1 MKSLQTEIEEKTTQ
15 KDTLTYQYHEISE
28 ELKKVQDD
36 SLLLRSNV
44 ANLSQEIQNFS
55 SEKKTLQELEV
66 TDPEHWERVFVE
78 KSESIERGKAENAQ
92 LSADIPR
99 THKEH
104 SDHLSISEQL
114 KIMSKALSDYVKK
127 VETKE
132 ECEASFVLEK
142 RRRQEL
148 NQKRENLRSDMKA
161 QTSKC
166 EKMHR
171 KIVQNLEVARK
182 TSKDL
187 QLRHDKTT
195 ETQYEQLS
203 IKENLENLIAEYSL
217 EYEETKEFNI
227 KSKSANDEFMSELKL
242 YADELN
248 VVFQE
253 IHKSRL
259 NVMKK
264 TFIS

>member
-1 MKSLQTEIEEKTTQ
+1 
-15 KDTLTYQYHEISE
+15 
-28 ELKKVQDD
+28 
-36 SLLLRSNV
+36 
-44 ANLSQEIQNFS
+44 
-55 SEKKTLQELEV
+55 
-66 TDPEHWERVFVE
+66 
-78 KSESIERGKAENAQ
+78 
-92 LSADIPR
+92 
-99 THKEH
+99 
-104 SDHLSISEQL
+104 
-114 KIMSKALSDYVKK
+114 MSKALSDYVKK

-142 RRRQEL
+142 RRRQEVSNGLNKSLLMLVSKL

-195 ETQYEQLS
+195 ETHYGRNVFNFINLLIWLEQLS

>member
-1 MKSLQTEIEEKTTQ
+1 
-15 KDTLTYQYHEISE
+15 
-28 ELKKVQDD
+28 
-36 SLLLRSNV
+36 
-44 ANLSQEIQNFS
+44 
-55 SEKKTLQELEV
+55 
-66 TDPEHWERVFVE
+66 
-78 KSESIERGKAENAQ
+78 
-92 LSADIPR
+92 
-99 THKEH
+99 
-104 SDHLSISEQL
+104 LSISEQL

-142 RRRQEL
+142 RRRQEVSNGLNKSLLMLVSKL

-195 ETQYEQLS
+195 ETQYG
-203 IKENLENLIAEYSL
+203 
-217 EYEETKEFNI
+217 
-227 KSKSANDEFMSELKL
+227 
-242 YADELN
+242 
-248 VVFQE
+248 
-253 IHKSRL
+253 
-259 NVMKK
+259 KK
-264 TFIS
+264 CF